1 MPHLK
6 QFLDAA
12 GTAVLTRSSIASL
25 GRNGVLVNVGGVGRL
40 SFKDDALAKSDDREV
55 VFADPNNGFNS
66 LFLRRS

>member
-6 QFLDAA
+6 QFLDAV
-12 GTAVLTRSSIASL
+12 GIAVLTRSSIASL

-40 SFKDDALAKSDDREV
+40 SFEDDALAKSNDREV